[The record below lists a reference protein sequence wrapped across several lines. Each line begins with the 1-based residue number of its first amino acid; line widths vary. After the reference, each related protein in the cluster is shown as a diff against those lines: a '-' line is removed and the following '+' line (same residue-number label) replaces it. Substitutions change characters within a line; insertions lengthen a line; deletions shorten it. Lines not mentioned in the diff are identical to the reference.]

1 MSTSHRPRQVTF
13 AAGLIMTGSVLV
25 VLTAWERISGLH
37 TLETQDAVEK
47 FLSTPPG
54 DSLGLGV
61 EGVLGILRVTGM
73 IAAAC
78 ATATA
83 ILGFQVLQRSR
94 SARVGL
100 SILALPVFVTGLL
113 TGGLM
118 SSMVAAA
125 SVMLWLPPARD
136 WFNGREG
143 MKRLTGEGLPPGQ
156 VPQGQVPPG
165 QFPPAPPLPPTTYAD
180 PPGQPRAMQGFGEP
194 AGPGTAE
201 QSLLPAPPTD
211 LAARPSAVMWACLLA
226 WVCSG
231 LAIAL
236 MATSAAIL
244 AVSPGVVFDELHR
257 QNPDL
262 AGQGVSDDALRI
274 ATFVMVGLAITWCL
288 LAIVLGVLVW
298 RRVAWAR
305 RGLAVSASAA
315 AVMLLVATLGQ
326 PVLILPLAA
335 AVVTLALLVR
345 PDVKAWFAPTPTR

>member
-1 MSTSHRPRQVTF
+1 MSSSHRPRQVTF

-61 EGVLGILRVTGM
+61 EGVLAILRVTGM

-83 ILGFQVLQRSR
+83 ILGYQVLQRSR

-156 VPQGQVPPG
+156 LPPG
-165 QFPPAPPLPPTTYAD
+165 QVPPAPPLPPTTYAD
-180 PPGQPRAMQGFGEP
+180 PPGQPRAMHGFGEP
-194 AGPGTAE
+194 AGPAGVE
-201 QSLLPAPPTD
+201 QPLLPAPPTGV
-211 LAARPSAVMWACLLA
+211 ASRPSAVMWACLLA

-244 AVSPGVVFDELHR
+244 AVSPGIVFDELHR

-274 ATFVMVGLAITWCL
+274 ATFVMVGLAIIWCL

-326 PVLILPLAA
+326 PVLVLPLAA

-345 PDVKAWFAPTPTR
+345 PDVKAWFAATSTQ